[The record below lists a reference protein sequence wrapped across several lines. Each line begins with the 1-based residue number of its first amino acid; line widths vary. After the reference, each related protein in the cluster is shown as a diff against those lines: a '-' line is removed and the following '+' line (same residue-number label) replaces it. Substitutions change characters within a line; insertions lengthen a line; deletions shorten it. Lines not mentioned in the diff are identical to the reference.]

1 MTKNDLIGL
10 MAGKAGI
17 SKVQAGKALTV
28 LLEGVKGAMK
38 RGQRTTLVGFGTFGV
53 SNRKAR
59 TGRNPRT
66 GQEIKIPAMR
76 VPKFTPG
83 QALKA
88 AVRK

>member
-1 MTKNDLIGL
+1 MTKSDLIGV
-10 MAGKAGI
+10 MAQRADV
-17 SKVQAGKALTV
+17 SKVQAGQALSA
-28 LLEGVKGAMK
+28 LLESVKGAMK
-38 RGQRTTLVGFGTFGV
+38 KGQKTTLVGFGTFSV

-76 VPKFTPG
+76 VPKFIPG
-83 QALKA
+83 KALKA